1 MEENKENNKKSGSLL
16 SGQDPHQKEDLDQAT
31 RASAASS
38 SLEVE
43 KGLSPEPDQYNHG
56 EPSENIR
63 GVHGDVESGS
73 ERSAAAVSIDSTS
86 ENADLD
92 AGEFDVTSED
102 LKSLESMED
111 LADDDSQDDFPGH
124 S

>member
-1 MEENKENNKKSGSLL
+1 MEENKENKKQSGSLL

-31 RASAASS
+31 RASAAAS

-43 KGLSPEPDQYNHG
+43 KGLSPEPDQYNQG

-63 GVHGDVESGS
+63 GAHSDVESGY
-73 ERSAAAVSIDSTS
+73 ERSAASVNMDGTS
-86 ENADLD
+86 ENQDLD

-111 LADDDSQDDFPGH
+111 IADDDNPDDFPGH

>member
-1 MEENKENNKKSGSLL
+1 MIMENDNKQSGSLF
-16 SGQDPHQKEDLDQAT
+16 SGQEPHQKEDLDQAT
-31 RASAASS
+31 RASAAAS

-43 KGLSPEPDQYNHG
+43 KGLSPDPDQYNHG

-63 GVHGDVESGS
+63 GAHPDKESGS
-73 ERSAAAVSIDSTS
+73 ERSAAAVNIDPET
-86 ENADLD
+86 ENPDLD

-102 LKSLESMED
+102 LQSLEGMED
-111 LADDDSQDDFPGH
+111 IVDEDDADDFPGH

>member
-1 MEENKENNKKSGSLL
+1 MIMEENKENNKQSGSLL
-16 SGQDPHQKEDLDQAT
+16 SGQEPHQKEDMDQAT
-31 RASAASS
+31 RASVAAS

-56 EPSENIR
+56 ESSENIR

-73 ERSAAAVSIDSTS
+73 ERAAVTGNMDGAA
-86 ENADLD
+86 ENPDLD

-102 LKSLESMED
+102 LKSLESIDDIADED
-111 LADDDSQDDFPGH
+111 NPDL
-124 S
+124 

>member
-1 MEENKENNKKSGSLL
+1 MEEEDNKKSGSLL
-16 SGQDPHQKEDLDQAT
+16 SGQDAHQKEEMDRAT
-31 RASAASS
+31 NASAAAF

-63 GVHGDVESGS
+63 GAHLDKEIGS
-73 ERSAAAVSIDSTS
+73 VGAAAPVNIDGAV
-86 ENADLD
+86 ENPDLD

-102 LKSLESMED
+102 LKSLDAMED
-111 LADDDSQDDFPGH
+111 DIEEDDDQEDFPGH